1 MRAEAGRDRLDAA
14 AKRSDANEDDNSAGL
29 VLDTDFVARLIKRL
43 SEFGDLRPS
52 GTCVRQ
58 GNRLLCRN
66 DRAVL
71 QHFEIVD
78 THTPTLSSRGTAASQ
93 SNWQLVGGHPG
104 PLHAPPESFT
114 KPRLRPDEGFV

>member
-1 MRAEAGRDRLDAA
+1 MRAEASRDRVGAA

-43 SEFGDLRPS
+43 RQFSDLRPS
-52 GTCVRQ
+52 GSGVRQ
-58 GNRLLCRN
+58 GNRLLRRN

-78 THTPTLSSRGTAASQ
+78 THTYPILSR
-93 SNWQLVGGHPG
+93 NRVGSTP
-104 PLHAPPESFT
+104 
-114 KPRLRPDEGFV
+114 K

>member
-1 MRAEAGRDRLDAA
+1 M

-43 SEFGDLRPS
+43 RQLSDLRS
-52 GTCVRQ
+52 GGTGVRQ
-58 GNRLLCRN
+58 GDCLLRRN

-78 THTPTLSSRGTAASQ
+78 THTYPILSR
-93 SNWQLVGGHPG
+93 NRVGSTP
-104 PLHAPPESFT
+104 
-114 KPRLRPDEGFV
+114 K